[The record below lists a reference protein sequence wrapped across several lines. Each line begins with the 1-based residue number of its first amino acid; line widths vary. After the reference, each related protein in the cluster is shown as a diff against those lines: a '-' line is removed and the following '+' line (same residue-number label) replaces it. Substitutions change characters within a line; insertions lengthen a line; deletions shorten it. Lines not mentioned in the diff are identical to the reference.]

1 LNNLANLARTIDA
14 QLSDE
19 KAPPPEELP
28 MPPEAL
34 GAWQH
39 YLSCLLLLT
48 SKDGL
53 RRAEGHAR
61 KCLSSVRKAHAA
73 IMKNPKA
80 KKIEDTEAIRP
91 TSLLT
96 FILNRAL
103 SDFTG
108 TQPDI
113 VDSYWEYFDML
124 VSVNKQTTLNHT
136 LLKIFNRKYRS
147 KRIL

>member
-1 LNNLANLARTIDA
+1 
-14 QLSDE
+14 
-19 KAPPPEELP
+19 

-39 YLSCLLLLT
+39 YLGCLLLVK
-48 SKDGL
+48 SKDGFK
-53 RRAEGHAR
+53 RANRHAR
-61 KCLSSVRKAHAA
+61 KCLSSLRKAHAA
-73 IMKNPKA
+73 IMKNPQA
-80 KKIEDTEAIRP
+80 KKLEDTEAVRP

-96 FILNRAL
+96 FILNRVL

-124 VSVNKQTTLNHT
+124 VSVNKQTTLDHT
-136 LLKIFNRKYRS
+136 LLTISTGNTGRKRSFEPSKSSKNNSVNYRNQDRS
-147 KRIL
+147 